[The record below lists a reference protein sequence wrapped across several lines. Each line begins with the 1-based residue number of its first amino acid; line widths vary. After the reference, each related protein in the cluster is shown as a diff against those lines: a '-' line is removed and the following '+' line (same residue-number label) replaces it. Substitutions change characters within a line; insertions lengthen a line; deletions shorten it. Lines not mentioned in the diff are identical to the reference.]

1 MSRRIAIYPGSFDPI
16 TSGHCNIIDRS
27 LEIFDEVVVGVL
39 NNAEKKA
46 LFTAEERVDLVRSVY
61 ADQGRVQVESFDGLL
76 VDYVGQRGA
85 STVIRGL
92 RAVQD
97 FEYEFQMTMMNRRL
111 APKID
116 TVFMMTDEEY
126 FYISSRTVKEVAS
139 LGGNIDGLVPPLVQ
153 ERMAVKLA
161 AMGGNS

>member
-16 TSGHCNIIDRS
+16 TSGHCNIINRS

-39 NNAEKKA
+39 NNPDKNA
-46 LFTAEERVDLVRSVY
+46 LFTAAERVELVRGVF
-61 ADQGRVQVESFDGLL
+61 ADQGRLQVESFDGLL

-111 APKID
+111 APEID
-116 TVFMMTDEEY
+116 TVFMMTDEDH
-126 FYISSRTVKEVAS
+126 FYIASRTVKEVAA
-139 LGGNIDGLVPPLVQ
+139 LGGDITGLVPP
-153 ERMAVKLA
+153 AVETAMYKKLA
-161 AMGGNS
+161 EIS